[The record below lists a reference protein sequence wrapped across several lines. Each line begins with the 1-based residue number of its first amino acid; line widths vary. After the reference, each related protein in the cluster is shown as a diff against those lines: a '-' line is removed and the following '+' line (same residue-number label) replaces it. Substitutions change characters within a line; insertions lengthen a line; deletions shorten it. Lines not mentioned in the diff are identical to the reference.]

1 MSALDKRNTPDDAAR
16 ASSRSTVGGVA
27 PQMGIAECIEL
38 ASRECLD
45 GECGDRVA
53 YCDHAGTCLGLAE
66 DRPF

>member
-1 MSALDKRNTPDDAAR
+1 MD
-16 ASSRSTVGGVA
+16 
-27 PQMGIAECIEL
+27 IAECIEL

-53 YCDHAGTCLGLAE
+53 YCDHAGTRLGLAE